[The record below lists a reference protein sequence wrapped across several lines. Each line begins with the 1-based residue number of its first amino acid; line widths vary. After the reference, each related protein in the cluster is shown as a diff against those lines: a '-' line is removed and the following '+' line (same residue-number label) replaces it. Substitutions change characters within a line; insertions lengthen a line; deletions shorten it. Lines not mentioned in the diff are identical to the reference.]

1 MISLEQIRL
10 LEAKITKAVDLI
22 TSLREENRALKAAVE
37 SAQGRMQDLETLVE
51 DFKADQSDIE
61 DCIKRAI
68 QNLDQL
74 EGDLSDSVGQSG
86 TDTTPQIDTPTPAAD
101 STDNPADAPAEGG
114 DAPSAAVRDEL
125 NGGTTRELDIF

>member
-74 EGDLSDSVGQSG
+74 EGDLGDSIDQNG
-86 TDTTPQIDTPTPAAD
+86 TDTAPQFDTPAPAAD
-101 STDNPADAPAEGG
+101 SADNPADAPTEDGE
-114 DAPSAAVRDEL
+114 APSAAVQDDL
-125 NGGTTRELDIF
+125 NGGTNRELDIF